1 MKRVVGL
8 LVPLVA
14 GLAFFAIRHY
24 VKTSGLFGDATNAN
38 FRNAEKALLFV
49 ASAALA
55 IFLVRLVDFLAFEV
69 FRSRRGQI
77 SAPGLLRQIVA
88 LVLYL
93 IYIVWALNVIF
104 QAKNIVAVITTGTV
118 LAVVLGLAL
127 QDTLGNLFAG
137 IALHMDDTFEPG
149 DVLHTGEY
157 IGIVEATRWRGVRLR
172 TFNNN
177 IVILPNSLLARERLE
192 VFPRNTP
199 NARLLQLHVDYS
211 VPPAFVIAVLT
222 QAVSNVEGVSHL
234 IAPLARV
241 AGFAD
246 SAVTYEIKYFMTD
259 YSHRD
264 RIDAEIRKVV
274 WYALRRNN
282 IPIPFPIRSIRRY
295 VPPAP
300 RSQPAR
306 DEILEQ
312 LKHIAILSPLP
323 GEALESIAGV
333 AHVYSYAGGETIIQE
348 GAAGESM
355 FIVYSGEVVVRA
367 GDEEVARLGAGD
379 FFGEMALL
387 TGERRAADVVAAGD
401 VMVVEITRDALQP
414 ILTDNPELAAAIS
427 ARVMERRDTLILRRD
442 HPPEEHAGFL
452 TRVRAFFKL

>member
-8 LVPLVA
+8 LVPLAA
-14 GLAFFAIRHY
+14 GLAFLAVQRY
-24 VKTSGLFGDATNAN
+24 VQTNDIFGDATNAN
-38 FRNAEKALLFV
+38 RGNALKALRFV
-49 ASAALA
+49 ASLALA
-55 IFLVRLVDFLAFEV
+55 IFFVRLVDFLAFEV

-77 SAPGLLRQIVA
+77 AAPGLLRQIVA

-93 IYIVWALNVIF
+93 IYIVWALSVIF
-104 QAKNIVAVITTGTV
+104 QAKNIVAVVTTGTV
-118 LAVVLGLAL
+118 LAAVLGLAL

-149 DVLHTGEY
+149 DVLHSGEY
-157 IGIVEATRWRGVRLR
+157 IGIIEATRWRGVRLR

-177 IVILPNSLLARERLE
+177 IVILPNSVLARERLE

-199 NARLLQLHVDYS
+199 NARLLQLRVDYN
-211 VPPAFVIAVLT
+211 VPPALVIGVLT
-222 QAVSNVEGVSHL
+222 QAVANVEGVSHL
-234 IAPLARV
+234 IPALARV
-241 AGFAD
+241 AGFAEF
-246 SAVTYEIKYFMTD
+246 AVTYEIKYFMTD

-264 RIDAEIRKVV
+264 RIDAEIRKAI

-282 IPIPFPIRSIRRY
+282 IPIAVPIRSIHQY
-295 VPPAP
+295 APPAS
-300 RSQPAR
+300 REQPGH
-306 DEILEQ
+306 DEILAQ
-312 LKHIAILSPLP
+312 LTRIGILSPLSA
-323 GEALESIAGV
+323 EALESIARV
-333 AHVYSYAGGETIIQE
+333 AHVYSYAAGETIIQE

-355 FIVYSGEVVVRA
+355 FVVYSGEVLVRA
-367 GDEEVARLGAGD
+367 GDKDVARLGAGD

-401 VMVVEITRDALQP
+401 VMIVEITRDALQP
-414 ILTDNPELAAAIS
+414 ILTDNPELAASIS